1 MGRLAA
7 GRAWV
12 VLLLAVLAVGGVPL
26 GRPTATAAASVAPDE
41 AAAARG
47 PVAVQGLLKVQQGAV
62 VFTPSYIDVYV
73 AQARGFNAE
82 QGLDVESTT
91 FPDPGTASRAFVS
104 GSVDFGNIGLDYM
117 IRAAEQTNNNV
128 VVVAGQEHRST
139 FALISTPDVASY

>member
-26 GRPTATAAASVAPDE
+26 GRPPATAAASVEPAGAM
-41 AAAARG
+41 AAGAGG

-82 QGLDVESTT
+82 QGLDVESTA
-91 FPDPGTASRAFVS
+91 FADPGTASRA
-104 GSVDFGNIGLDYM
+104 
-117 IRAAEQTNNNV
+117 
-128 VVVAGQEHRST
+128 
-139 FALISTPDVASY
+139 